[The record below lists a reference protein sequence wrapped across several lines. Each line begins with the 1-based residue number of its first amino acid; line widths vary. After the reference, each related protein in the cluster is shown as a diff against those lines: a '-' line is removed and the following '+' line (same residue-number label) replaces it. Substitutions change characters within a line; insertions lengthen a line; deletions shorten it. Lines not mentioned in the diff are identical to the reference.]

1 MEENENLTPSPILPK
16 VVLGAAVVLFL
27 LAALWVGFSLLGSQ
41 NKQASDPGSI
51 SNGTAT
57 SSPSALVESTVVA
70 EVTENALPTDEPSPP
85 VDTQLVTT
93 RFQECINGATD
104 LSMQAVRDYSRTCF
118 YGYGYHLPTIYG
130 IRNLGEVEVRN
141 VQVTDEATAR
151 VNAELYSQ
159 FGDQIATVDAYWV
172 ERVGDQL
179 KVVGVN
185 PTGYTSNRISQS
197 IMDQV
202 KLAFGY

>member
-1 MEENENLTPSPILPK
+1 MEENENLTPPPILPK

-27 LAALWVGFSLLGSQ
+27 LATLWVGFSLLGSQ
-41 NKQASDPGSI
+41 NKQVANPGSI

-57 SSPSALVESTVVA
+57 SSPSAPAESTVAA

-85 VDTQLVTT
+85 VDTQLVAN
-93 RFQECINGATD
+93 RLQECVNGATD

-118 YGYGYHLPTIYG
+118 YGYGYHLPNLYG

-151 VNAELYSQ
+151 ISAELYSQ
-159 FGDQIATVDAYWV
+159 SGDQVATVDAYWV

-179 KVVGVN
+179 KVVGVS
-185 PTGYTSNRISQS
+185 PTDYTSKRISQS